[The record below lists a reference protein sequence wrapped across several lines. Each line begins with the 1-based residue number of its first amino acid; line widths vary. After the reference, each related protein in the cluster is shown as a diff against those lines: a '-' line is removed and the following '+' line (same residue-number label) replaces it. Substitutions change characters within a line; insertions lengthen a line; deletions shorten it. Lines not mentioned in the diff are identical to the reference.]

1 MVSFI
6 LFNEL
11 VRAGSWEFDVE
22 KKRLTLE
29 EMHHSRYYVAA

>member
-22 KKRLTLE
+22 KRLTLE